1 MIKAEV
7 ERQFILKHDVTLD
20 SSRVGSLEFEH
31 DERMTI
37 AVPDLLNAEDANHL
51 SVAPLLNRAEAF
63 VRQVDMHVAIGA
75 AQSLVFLCLCEPIIL
90 MLVIVFLLYTWD
102 KIAWTMMGLSRCLSL
117 TRVIWSAV
125 QGSAPRHC
133 LSLCSPAGW
142 RHHLELVVG
151 IEHLFLQEHL
161 IS

>member
-20 SSRVGSLEFEH
+20 ASRVGSLEFEH

-37 AVPDLLNAEDANHL
+37 AVPDLFNAEDTNHL
-51 SVAPLLNRAEAF
+51 SVAPLLNCAEAF

-75 AQSLVFLCLCEPIIL
+75 AQSLVFLCLSEPIIL
-90 MLVIVFLLYTWD
+90 IV
-102 KIAWTMMGLSRCLSL
+102 
-117 TRVIWSAV
+117 RVIWSAV

-133 LSLCSPAGW
+133 LSLYK
-142 RHHLELVVG
+142 LVVG
-151 IEHLFLQEHL
+151 IEHLFLQKHV
-161 IS
+161 ISLKLTK